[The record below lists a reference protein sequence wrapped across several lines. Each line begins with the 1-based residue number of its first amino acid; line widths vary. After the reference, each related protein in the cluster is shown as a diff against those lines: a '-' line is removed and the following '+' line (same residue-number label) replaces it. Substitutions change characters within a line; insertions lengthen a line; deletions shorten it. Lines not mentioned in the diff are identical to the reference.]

1 MKALIAFVMFAGILA
16 VTGCASTPGEGEI
29 PPAPARFM
37 DGVMV
42 NAAGMTLY
50 TFDKDPVGA
59 GKSVCNGPC
68 AKNWPPLMAGPD
80 AKGRGE
86 FSVVSRDDGTK
97 QWAHDGKPLYLW
109 IKDAKPGDKTGEGFN
124 KVWWTIKK

>member
-1 MKALIAFVMFAGILA
+1 MKAFIAFVMLAGVLT
-16 VTGCASTPGEGEI
+16 VTGCASTSREAEI
-29 PPAPARFM
+29 PPAPARFA

-42 NAAGMTLY
+42 NTAGMTLY
-50 TFDKDPVGA
+50 TFDKDPVGS

-68 AKNWPPLMAGPD
+68 ATNWPPLMAGPD